1 MAGAHTVEEHEGGAP
16 AAAMH
21 AMQQSPGP
29 VTVPEAEQ
37 PAPPALAV
45 SELTW
50 RVGGRAIVDRVSLAA
65 APGEL
70 LAVIGPNGAGKTSL
84 FNLVTGL
91 VRPSAGRIAL
101 GGRDVTRLPAHRR
114 VRAGLGRTFQTSS
127 VFPAM
132 TVAQNVELAAQAALS
147 GPAAAVTVW
156 ARIGRRARE
165 RAARCLERTR
175 LADRAAAVAGSLS
188 HGEKRKLE
196 LAVLLAGEPSV
207 ILLDE
212 PMAGMAVEE
221 VPELSEL
228 IREVH
233 RGGATILMVEHHMQ
247 VVLGLAQRV
256 AVLHHGALLACGP
269 PEQVAEDP
277 VVREAYLGEP
287 L

>member
-1 MAGAHTVEEHEGGAP
+1 MAGAHAVEEHEGGAP
-16 AAAMH
+16 DAAAPDS
-21 AMQQSPGP
+21 ALRS
-29 VTVPEAEQ
+29 E
-37 PAPPALAV
+37 PPALAV
-45 SELTW
+45 RELTW
-50 RVGGRAIVDRVSLAA
+50 RVGGRAIVDRVGLAV

-91 VRPSAGRIAL
+91 VRPSSGRIEL

-147 GPAAAVTVW
+147 GPAAAVAVW

-175 LADRAAAVAGSLS
+175 LADRAGAVAGSLA

-233 RGGATILMVEHHMQ
+233 RGGATVLMVEHHMQ

-269 PEQVAEDP
+269 PRQVAEDP